1 MVGFG
6 MTCYKRVTDQFSRAI
21 VTKWFRDIRKLAEG
35 RIFLL
40 DVEGDGG
47 PDGGTPVETS
57 FIEVDGG
64 RFVAEHKWLTD
75 PGVPIH
81 ASATWVHGISDD
93 MVASSPRMEDVAGEI
108 ADLVRGQTVVG
119 LAIENDLKMLRKKVH
134 GIDFVIG
141 RAVDVARISYLAP
154 SGRKNM
160 GLDNL
165 CEDLGVDMSPELL
178 PFAERGRRH
187 GASADAWLTGRC
199 FFALIDRIRDADDR
213 TAKDASI
220 RAFLQMPPS
229 REKILRQ
236 ELEDLGIP
244 VPEGRLP

>member
-1 MVGFG
+1 
-6 MTCYKRVTDQFSRAI
+6 
-21 VTKWFRDIRKLAEG
+21 
-35 RIFLL
+35 
-40 DVEGDGG
+40 
-47 PDGGTPVETS
+47 
-57 FIEVDGG
+57 
-64 RFVAEHKWLTD
+64 
-75 PGVPIH
+75 
-81 ASATWVHGISDD
+81 VHGISDD
-93 MVASSPRMEDVAGEI
+93 MVAGLPRMEEVAAEI
-108 ADLVRGQTVVG
+108 ADLVRGQTIVG
-119 LAIENDLKMLRKKVH
+119 LAIENDLKMLRKKVP

-213 TAKDASI
+213 VAKDASI
-220 RAFLQMPPS
+220 RGFLQMPPS

-244 VPEGRLP
+244 VPNGRLP